1 MILFIRKNALPAC
14 FTVLVS
20 LSSWQ
25 ATAQDKAPAAA
36 EDPGLFPPQ
45 AAANAPEYE
54 LSGDQDTH
62 PMMRLTPDKSEII
75 NLDTDVKSLIVGNP
89 LHLNVFMDTTRRL
102 VLVPRSP
109 GATQFTVLAEDGH
122 VIMQRHVIVA
132 GPMEKYVR
140 IRRACN
146 AAAAGGQNTGTCE
159 NTSVFYC
166 PDMCHP
172 VNIITANTPVPLTA
186 QGTISLSGGN
196 TGGLGHATTDEMTN
210 ESSGME
216 PGVNPFD
223 LLMRALQN
231 SQGAVPAPAEEDE
244 E

>member
-14 FTVLVS
+14 FAALVS

-25 ATAQDKAPAAA
+25 VMAQDKPSTAT

-45 AAANAPEYE
+45 AAANAPEYQISSDE
-54 LSGDQDTH
+54 DTH
-62 PMMRLTPDKSEII
+62 PMMRLTPDKSVIV

-89 LHLNVFMDTTRRL
+89 LHLNVIMDTTKRL

-109 GATQFTVLAEDGH
+109 GATQFTALAEDGH

-132 GPMEKYVR
+132 SPMEKYVR

-146 AAAAGGQNTGTCE
+146 AAAAGGQNTGACE

-172 VNIITANTPVPLTA
+172 VNIVTANTPVPITG
-186 QGTISLSGGN
+186 QGSISPSASP
-196 TGGLGHATTDEMTN
+196 GGLGRTDTETMG
-210 ESSGME
+210 EPSSME
-216 PGVNPFD
+216 PAINPFD

-231 SQGAVPAPAEEDE
+231 SQGVVPAPEEE

>member
-14 FTVLVS
+14 FAALVS
-20 LSSWQ
+20 LSSGQ
-25 ATAQDKAPAAA
+25 AMAQSGAPAAA

-45 AAANAPEYE
+45 AAANAPEYQI
-54 LSGDQDTH
+54 SGDQDTH

-132 GPMEKYVR
+132 SPMEKYVR

-146 AAAAGGQNTGTCE
+146 AAAAGRQSAGNCQD
-159 NTSVFYC
+159 TSVYYC

-172 VNIITANTPVPLTA
+172 VNIITANTAVPVTP
-186 QGTISLSGGN
+186 QGTIAPSGN
-196 TGGLGHATTDEMTN
+196 AGGLARSSDGMDEAA
-210 ESSGME
+210 GAME
-216 PGVNPFD
+216 PGTNPFD
-223 LLMRALQN
+223 LLLRALQN
-231 SQGAVPAPAEEDE
+231 SQGAVPAPAEDE
-244 E
+244 EE